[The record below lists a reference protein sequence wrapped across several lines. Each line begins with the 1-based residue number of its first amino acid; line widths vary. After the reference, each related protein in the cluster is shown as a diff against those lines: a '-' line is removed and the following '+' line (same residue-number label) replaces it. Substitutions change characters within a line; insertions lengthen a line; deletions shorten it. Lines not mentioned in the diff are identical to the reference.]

1 MLAVMVWID
10 YAILGV
16 VGLSVLISL
25 VRGFAREAMSLVVW
39 LLAFLISSRFYE
51 DLAVYLTQIDDPML
65 RNGASIAVLF
75 VATLILGGLLNYLVG
90 QMVDRT
96 GLTGTDRLL
105 GVVFGAA
112 RGALV
117 VAAAL
122 FFLDSFTPA
131 ASSDW
136 WRDSLLIPE
145 FKVVIQWF
153 FQYLEQSSSFLPKI

>member
-1 MLAVMVWID
+1 MVWID
-10 YAILGV
+10 YAILAV
-16 VGLSVLISL
+16 IGLSVLISL

-39 LLAFLISSRFYE
+39 VLAFLVSSRFYE
-51 DLAVYLTQIDDPML
+51 DLAVYLSQIDDPML
-65 RNGASIAVLF
+65 RNGAAISILF
-75 VATLILGGLLNYLVG
+75 VATLILGGLLNYLIG

-96 GLTGTDRLL
+96 GLTGTDRVL

-117 VAAAL
+117 VAAVL
-122 FFLDSFTPA
+122 FFLDSFTGA
-131 ASSDW
+131 ASSGW
-136 WRDSLLIPE
+136 WHDSVLIPE

>member
-1 MLAVMVWID
+1 MVWID

-39 LLAFLISSRFYE
+39 VLAFLISSRFYE
-51 DLAVYLTQIDDPML
+51 DLAVYLTQVDDPML
-65 RNGASIAVLF
+65 RNGAAIAALF

-105 GVVFGAA
+105 GAVFGAA

-122 FFLDSFTPA
+122 FFFDSFTPA

-136 WRDSLLIPE
+136 WQDSLLIPE